1 MQRKARQLHEKCP
14 DLAGKRVLRVG
25 EGRRNQNAIVPQHP
39 ANFGESLLRLRHDM
53 QGIGH
58 NDHVKTFI
66 GIGKAKH
73 ILHRE
78 MQLGRMII
86 SLRFRDHLRRCIR
99 SLDMGSAAHDIFGDQ
114 TCTGCQ
120 LQHRFVPYHRAQQ
133 LVQPLV
139 SRCVLAH
146 EAVVPPGVFI
156 PEILTVSHDFALTT
170 RY

>member
-1 MQRKARQLHEKCP
+1 M
-14 DLAGKRVLRVG
+14 G

-114 TCTGCQ
+114 PRACGQ
-120 LQHRFVPYHRAQQ
+120 LQHGFVPHHGAQQ
-133 LVQPLV
+133 LVHLLI
-139 SRCVLAH
+139 SCGVLSH